1 MRSRDV
7 LALALPTARA
17 TFRNESTRI
26 KIETTVMW
34 TWISCYLTG
43 HDYGVACEQGVIYL
57 RCSTCGR
64 RSHGWDVRT
73 GSADDHAHQ
82 PATR

>member
-1 MRSRDV
+1 
-7 LALALPTARA
+7 
-17 TFRNESTRI
+17 
-26 KIETTVMW
+26 MW

-57 RCSTCGR
+57 RCATCGR

-73 GSADDHAHQ
+73 GSADEHAHQ